1 MADAIEVVFLGPAG
15 SGKGTQAKRLEE
27 DFGILQ
33 ISTGDLLREAVRQ
46 KTELGKQAEPLMQA
60 GKLVPDELVVG
71 IIEAELQRMAPDQGL
86 LFDGFPR
93 TLAQAQAL
101 DAALERQGRKLDHV
115 VSFEIDEEVL
125 VERITGRRSCPKC
138 GRVYHL
144 RFQPPKNDEVCDVDG
159 TALVQRSDDN
169 EENLRAR
176 LAVFREENPQVK
188 AYYAER
194 GVLNELDANRD
205 ADAVFQDLRQAIG
218 R

>member
-169 EENLRAR
+169 EEKLRAR